1 MTQPTA
7 SERDLPRLPQ
17 LETAWASSGAP
28 GAALGLIRDGRL
40 AEVRLLGTTCPTD
53 GRPIDA
59 TTSFDGASLSKP
71 VVARWTAELA
81 RDGALDL
88 DTPIALPPELVGAA
102 PDARLAEITPAML
115 LSHCAGFPN
124 WRPPGEP
131 LRLLADPG
139 TRIVYSGEGFEYL
152 LAWLRQERGAD
163 TVDRELAAALARW
176 EMADSSFTDADDHAT
191 RRAAG
196 HTATGERIERVAR
209 PVARA
214 AGSLHTSLDDYAR
227 FVCTT
232 MWGPDPAAQAV
243 RELMVEVRVAAD
255 ESARTIGWGAA
266 ATATGTVLWQHGD
279 NPGFKH
285 LVGVRPEAGSG
296 VIALTNGDGGV
307 AVIRAAAAAIGV
319 PARHLD
325 GSST

>member
-1 MTQPTA
+1 MVPA
-7 SERDLPRLPQ
+7 HDLPRLAA
-17 LETAWASSGAP
+17 LETVWASSGAP
-28 GAALGLIRDGRL
+28 GAALGLIRDARL
-40 AEVRLLGTTCPTD
+40 AEVRLLGTTGD
-53 GRPIDA
+53 GDGWPIDA
-59 TTSFDGASLSKP
+59 TTAFDGASLSKP
-71 VVARWTAELA
+71 VIARWTAELA
-81 RDGALDL
+81 RDGGLDL
-88 DTPIALPPELVGAA
+88 DAPIALTPELVGAA

-163 TVDRELAAALARW
+163 AVDRELAAALARW
-176 EMADSSFTDADDHAT
+176 GMADSSFTDADDRAT
-191 RRAAG
+191 HRATG
-196 HTATGERIERVAR
+196 HTASGDRIERVAR

-227 FVCTT
+227 FVCST
-232 MWGPDPAAQAV
+232 MWGPDPAARAV
-243 RELMVEVRVAAD
+243 RELMVNVRVAVD

-266 ATATGTVLWQHGD
+266 ATTAGTVLWQHGD

-285 LVGVRPEAGSG
+285 LVGVRSEGGDG

-307 AVIRAAAAAIGV
+307 AVICAVAAAIGI